1 MLMLLNKSEKYYL
14 ILLFLLL
21 GGCAGSSLYVR
32 EDQVTKSMSYSDTD
46 LKLLAEKM
54 VVSLLEANSFDGR
67 PTIWV
72 SDIQNNTSE
81 YIDTQGI
88 LDKIS
93 VALLK
98 SGRIRMVDRQSLSK
112 LAQEKMLVDMHRID
126 VQDAV
131 KLGKVI
137 GADYVLLGNLMSI
150 EHKDK
155 GVFSDDKLVYYK
167 FTMRLVSMDSEIIW
181 MDEKELKKTTN
192 SDKFFN

>member
-1 MLMLLNKSEKYYL
+1 MTVLKRKKFFFLGFVVT
-14 ILLFLLL
+14 ILFA
-21 GGCAGSSLYVR
+21 GCAGSSLYVR
-32 EDQVTKSMSYSDTD
+32 EDQVTKTMTYNDTD
-46 LKLLAEKM
+46 LKLMAEKM
-54 VVSLLEANSFDGR
+54 VGSLMETGAITNR
-67 PTIWV
+67 PIIWV

-98 SGRIRMVDRQSLSK
+98 SGKVRMVDRQALDK
-112 LAQEKMLVDMHRID
+112 LVQEKMRVDLRRID

-131 KLGKVI
+131 KLGKIV
-137 GADYVLLGNLMSI
+137 GADYVLLGNLMSM

-155 GVFSDDKLVYYK
+155 GFFSDDKMVYYK

-181 MDEKELKKTTN
+181 MDEKELKKTNN
-192 SDKFFN
+192 SDKFLN

>member
-1 MLMLLNKSEKYYL
+1 MKKKVVIVMLLV
-14 ILLFLLL
+14 IL
-21 GGCAGSSLYVR
+21 GGCSGHSVYVR
-32 EDQVTKSMSYSDTD
+32 EDQVTKTISYNDTD

-54 VVSLLEANSFDGR
+54 VSSLLESGILKNR
-67 PTIWV
+67 PKIWV

-98 SGRIRMVDRQSLSK
+98 SGQVRLVDRQVLKK
-112 LAQEKMLVDMHRID
+112 LASEKMLVDYSRID
-126 VQDAV
+126 VEDAV
-131 KLGKVI
+131 KLGKVA

-155 GVFSDDKLVYYK
+155 GTFSDEKLVYYK
-167 FTMRLVSMDSEIIW
+167 FTMRLVSMDSEIVW
-181 MDEKELKKTTN
+181 MDEKQIKKATSN
-192 SDKFFN
+192 DKFFN